1 MEVQCSIIPGII
13 SDVSTQTEPIFGFV
27 FGFNGGYFKKNAFL
41 NIFRKIK
48 KCSHFKTFHI
58 KTKNKTKNWFCLG
71 TNITNDARN
80 DWTLH
85 LCPQRASMFSNERKF
100 SFLDLSYPKPN
111 RNEKSLKIPNIY
123 TKIHHLSIVP
133 KKFKLLLTLLTM
145 VDWHS
150 QFYILGLK
158 VKVCGWPTRF

>member
-1 MEVQCSIIPGII
+1 M
-13 SDVSTQTEPIFGFV
+13 
-27 FGFNGGYFKKNAFL
+27 L
-41 NIFRKIK
+41 
-48 KCSHFKTFHI
+48 HFKTFHL

-85 LCPQRASMFSNERKF
+85 LHPQRASMFSNERKF

-111 RNEKSLKIPNIY
+111 LNEKFLKIPNIY

-133 KKFKLLLTLLTM
+133 KKFILLLTLLCTLVHCISFWFHPEIEEAAAGQM
-145 VDWHS
+145 WRNK
-150 QFYILGLK
+150 LGDLWPS
-158 VKVCGWPTRF
+158 VKWITPC

>member
-1 MEVQCSIIPGII
+1 MYFSVKLRSFQGFFIPVWFGVGQVQKTEFFLIWKHWSSLWTEVQCSIIPGII
-13 SDVSTQTEPIFGFV
+13 SDVSTQTKPIFGFV

-85 LCPQRASMFSNERKF
+85 LHPQRASMFSNERKF
-100 SFLDLSYPKPN
+100 SFLDLSNPKPN
-111 RNEKSLKIPNIY
+111 QNEKSLK
-123 TKIHHLSIVP
+123 S
-133 KKFKLLLTLLTM
+133 
-145 VDWHS
+145 S
-150 QFYILGLK
+150 
-158 VKVCGWPTRF
+158 